1 MDKRSS
7 SGISCGTV
15 LFLIFLVLKL
25 CNLIDWSW
33 WWVTSPLWISL
44 AITLLFV
51 IPYSIYI
58 VLDNRSIR
66 KKYGVNMNDLAKG
79 KRRRR

>member
-1 MDKRSS
+1 MDNKS
-7 SGISCGTV
+7 SGGVGCSTV

-33 WWVTSPLWISL
+33 WWVTSPLWIGFAL
-44 AITLLFV
+44 AILIIV
-51 IPYSIYI
+51 PYSIYVAI
-58 VLDNRSIR
+58 DNHNLR
-66 KKYGVNMNDLAKG
+66 KKYGIAMNDFKKG